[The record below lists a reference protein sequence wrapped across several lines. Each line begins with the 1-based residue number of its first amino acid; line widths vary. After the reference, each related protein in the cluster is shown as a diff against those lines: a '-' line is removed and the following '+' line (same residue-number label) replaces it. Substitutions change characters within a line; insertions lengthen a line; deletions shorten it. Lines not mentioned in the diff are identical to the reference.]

1 MHMDLTE
8 AIQVR
13 TSRRTYQE
21 SPITKEAADK
31 LYKMIDEVN
40 RQGNLNLKL
49 IQNETAAFGKLSKS
63 YGMFKGVRNYILL
76 IGKMGPDARERV
88 GYYGEK
94 LVLLATQ
101 LGLGTCWVGGTF
113 DRSIGDQYVQ
123 SDEFFSGVITIG
135 NVEPDKSLKER
146 LISKLTH
153 RKTKAISEMMKA
165 EGEAPEWFLEG
176 MRAVQKAPSAVNAQP
191 VIFTYQKGIVSAYV
205 ASEKYGHEK
214 VDLGIAKL
222 HFEIGAGGG
231 KWELKDEGIFT
242 REA

>member
-1 MHMDLTE
+1 MDLMD

-13 TSRRTYQE
+13 SSRRTYLE
-21 SPITKEAADK
+21 TPITKEAADQ
-31 LYKMIDEVN
+31 LNEMIETAN
-40 RQGNLNLKL
+40 REGNLSLKL
-49 IQNETAAFGKLSKS
+49 IQNEPTAFGKLRKS

-76 IGKMGPDARERV
+76 IGKKEADARERL

-113 DRSIGDQYVQ
+113 DRSIGDGYVQ
-123 SDEFFSGVITIG
+123 PDEFFSGVITIG
-135 NVEPDKSLKER
+135 NVEMDKSWKER
-146 LISKLTH
+146 LISKVTH

-165 EGEAPEWFLEG
+165 ESEVPEWFLEG
-176 MRAVQKAPSAVNAQP
+176 MRAVQRAPSAVNAQP
-191 VIFTYQKGIVSAYV
+191 VTFTYQKGIVSAYV
-205 ASEKYGHEK
+205 TSEKYGHEK

-231 KWELKDEGIFT
+231 SWELKDKGVFQRT
-242 REA
+242 N

>member
-1 MHMDLTE
+1 MDLRE

-13 TSRRTYQE
+13 TSRRTYLE
-21 SPITKEAADK
+21 IPIAKEAAEK
-31 LYKMIDEVN
+31 LNAMITEVN
-40 RQGNLNLKL
+40 QQGNLRLRL
-49 IQNETAAFGKLSKS
+49 IQNEPVAFGKLRKS

-76 IGKMGPDARERV
+76 IGKNGADAKEKL

-101 LGLGTCWVGGTF
+101 LGLGTCWVGGTL
-113 DRSIGDQYVQ
+113 DRSIGDLYVQ
-123 SDEFFSGVITIG
+123 PGEFFNGVITIG

-146 LISKLTH
+146 LISKVTH
-153 RKTKAISEMMKA
+153 RKTKAISEMMKL
-165 EGEAPEWFLEG
+165 EGEAPDWFLEG

-191 VIFTYQKGIVSAYV
+191 VTFTYQKGSVSAYV
-205 ASEKYGHEK
+205 GSERYGHEK

-231 KWELKDEGIFT
+231 TWELKDKGIFL
-242 REA
+242 RNV